1 MNILL
6 ITIFA
11 LLNVG
16 NSHLYTESKAV
27 INFTSSYYVT
37 VKLSSLVTASATN
50 TFNASEIG
58 QIYFKDLRKYRMNAN
73 QAPEELKKFDGQTI
87 QIVGFMVPFD
97 SIERIERFILLQAPF
112 MGCYHLPPPQPNESV
127 LVNSA
132 KIPADY
138 IYEPIRI
145 TGTLKIEETYVERY
159 LVALYSI
166 EATKIEIVSQDDAEL
181 EGLPANFHMFGEF

>member
-6 ITIFA
+6 ITLFA

-16 NSHLYTESKAV
+16 STASFTVSKAV
-27 INFTSSYYVT
+27 INSTSALEYVT
-37 VKLSSLVTASATN
+37 LTTTAATTVTT
-50 TFNASEIG
+50 TFNASDIG
-58 QIYFKDLRKYRMNAN
+58 QLYFKDLRKYRMNAN
-73 QAPEELKKFDGQTI
+73 QAPEELKIYDGQTI

-138 IYEPIRI
+138 VYEPIRI

-166 EATKIEIVSQDDAEL
+166 EATKIEIVSQDAAEL